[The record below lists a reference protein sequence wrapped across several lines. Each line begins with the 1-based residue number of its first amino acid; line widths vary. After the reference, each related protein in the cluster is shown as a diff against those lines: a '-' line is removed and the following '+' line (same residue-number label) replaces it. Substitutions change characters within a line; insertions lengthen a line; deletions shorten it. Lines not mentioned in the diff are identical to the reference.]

1 MNDADFTSQDWR
13 LKPLRWIAF
22 ISAAAFTGYSVV
34 ELASKDFSKIL
45 ILGVAAIVAILTA
58 RFDLPIPGTRST
70 FQPKT
75 VFVYWGVVMMGI
87 YGGVLLALA
96 SSIGS
101 SFVTHRDNRVWLR
114 SAARDIVCAF
124 AAALAF
130 HFAVEAFGGTQNTV
144 VAGSFLIP
152 NQVVFAACVMS
163 LIHFAA
169 GAILDVVAA
178 KLLAGR
184 LDAAAVDRLVR
195 IPAMGHL
202 VSLAV
207 AIILFLTFNHFGIEF
222 GLVLLPLAIATN
234 AAYRIHIR
242 SLDQKTKE
250 IREASRI
257 HLATVEALATAI
269 DARDQVGVGHV
280 RRTQIY
286 AVGLGRV
293 LGLGEAELDALQTG
307 ALLHD
312 IGKLAVPDH
321 ILNKPGRLTQAE
333 MEKTKIHSSVGASI
347 LEKVGFPTP
356 VVPTVKYHHEFWD
369 GSGYPEGLRGS
380 QIPLTARILSVA
392 DAFDTLRGARPYR
405 PAISRE
411 DACSFLRAG
420 SGSQFDP
427 KIVDLLIRNLRS
439 FEEEIAAE
447 GLMYDHDGESVA
459 IDSRNSTFVDQ
470 IKQAN
475 REVFTLYSLA
485 REFGAV
491 MSLNATLSLF
501 AKKVGEF
508 VPYDACGIFLLDET
522 REFATAAF
530 VAGPRSTALS
540 GMHVRVGEGATG
552 FALKKQKTVENVDPA
567 LDLMFAAPEEA
578 TEFRTMISRPLI
590 AEDRVIG
597 AVSLYSRDL
606 ERYQD
611 EHIRLL
617 ETVSKIGGD
626 AIAKSL
632 LHAEAATHALTDP
645 ITGLPNARALRL
657 EFDKEVKRAA
667 RSDSSFQ
674 ILMLDLDGFKA
685 VNDNYGH
692 KVGDRMLTALGG
704 VIRNEL
710 RDYDFLARYAG
721 DEFVALIPDTQSD
734 SISELCKRIESAVDS
749 FGIDVA
755 GGETAK
761 VGVSIGSAAY
771 PASGES
777 FDQLIIS
784 ADKAMYSEKA
794 RRKAERNPIRPAA
807 KTDVASLL
815 SSPPTAEE
823 YVPTRPEGAGAPD
836 TETEDRPHLSGEML
850 VVELD
855 ESHVISTSSVN

>member
-1 MNDADFTSQDWR
+1 MNDIENTYQDWR
-13 LKPLRWIAF
+13 LNLLRWMVIG
-22 ISAAAFTGYSVV
+22 AAVTSVGYSVV
-34 ELASKDFSKIL
+34 ELFTNQFSKSI
-45 ILGVAAIVAILTA
+45 ILGVAALIAILVA
-58 RFDLPIPGTRST
+58 RFDLAIPGTRST
-70 FQPKT
+70 FYPKT
-75 VFVYWGVVMMGI
+75 VFAFWGIATLGV

-96 SSIGS
+96 AALASRETI
-101 SFVTHRDNRVWLR
+101 RANRR
-114 SAARDIVCAF
+114 SWVRIVSRDIVSAS
-124 AAALAF
+124 AAAVAF
-130 HFAVEAFGGTQNTV
+130 HVSVDAFGGNQNTV

-152 NQVVFAACVMS
+152 NEVVFAACVMS
-163 LIHFAA
+163 LIYFAA
-169 GAILDVVAA
+169 GAAHDVLEVS
-178 KLLAGR
+178 LAGTKI
-184 LDAAAVDRLVR
+184 DKAIIDRLVQT
-195 IPAMGHL
+195 PTMGHL

-207 AIILFLTFNHFGIEF
+207 ALVLFLTFNHFGIEF
-222 GLVLLPLAIATN
+222 GLVLLPLAIAAN
-234 AAYRIHIR
+234 AAHKIHIR
-242 SLDQKTKE
+242 SLDLKTKE
-250 IREASRI
+250 IREASKI

-286 AVGLGRV
+286 AVGLGQKM
-293 LGLGEAELDALQTG
+293 GLSELELDALQTG

-347 LEKVGFPTP
+347 LEKVGFPGP

-369 GSGYPEGLRGS
+369 GCGYPEGLRGS
-380 QIPLTARILSVA
+380 QIPLTARILAVA

-427 KIVDLLIRNLRS
+427 KIVDLLVRNLRE
-439 FEEEIAAE
+439 FEEVIAAE
-447 GLMYDHDGESVA
+447 RLQYDSESRVSADGGNA
-459 IDSRNSTFVDQ
+459 NYVDQ

-491 MSLNATLSLF
+491 MTLDETLALF
-501 AKKVGEF
+501 GGKVGEF
-508 VPYDACGIFLLDET
+508 VPYDACGIFLLDDNG
-522 REFATAAF
+522 EFATPAHT
-530 VAGPRSTALS
+530 AGPWASVLS

-552 FALKKQKTVENVDPA
+552 YALKKNKSIENVDPA
-567 LDLMFAAPEEA
+567 MDLLFAAPDDA
-578 TEFRTMISRPLI
+578 KEFRTMISRPLI

-597 AVSLYSRDL
+597 AVSVYSRELDQ
-606 ERYQD
+606 YQD
-611 EHIRLL
+611 EHVRLL
-617 ETVSKIGGD
+617 ETVSKIAGD

-645 ITGLPNARALRL
+645 ITSLPNARALRL
-657 EFDKEVKRAA
+657 EFDKEVKRAI
-667 RSDSSFQ
+667 RNGSSFQ

-685 VNDNYGH
+685 VNDSYGH
-692 KVGDRMLTALGG
+692 KVGDQMLTSLGG

-721 DEFVALIPDTQSD
+721 DEFVALIPDTD
-734 SISELCKRIESAVDS
+734 ADNVRELCKRIQAAVEA
-749 FGIDVA
+749 FGIEVTA
-755 GGETAK
+755 SETAR
-761 VGVSIGSAAY
+761 VGVSIGSSAY
-771 PASGES
+771 PGSGES

-794 RRKAERNPIRPAA
+794 RRKETRIVPTAAKVDVNTLLSPAA
-807 KTDVASLL
+807 
-815 SSPPTAEE
+815 TAEE
-823 YVPTRPEGAGAPD
+823 YVPFRPEEVEGPLDDGIAN
-836 TETEDRPHLSGEML
+836 RPHISGELL

-855 ESHVISTSSVN
+855 ESHVISTNSVN

>member
-1 MNDADFTSQDWR
+1 MNDVAITYQDWR
-13 LKPLRWIAF
+13 LNLLRWTVIGAAIA
-22 ISAAAFTGYSVV
+22 SAGYALIELFTND
-34 ELASKDFSKIL
+34 LSKVL
-45 ILGVAAIVAILTA
+45 ILGVAALIAVLIA
-58 RFDLPIPGTRST
+58 RFDLAIPGTRST
-70 FQPKT
+70 FYPKT
-75 VFVYWGVVMMGI
+75 VFAFWGIATLGV

-96 SSIGS
+96 AAIAS
-101 SFVTHRDNRVWLR
+101 RDTIRADRQGWLR
-114 SAARDIVCAF
+114 LAARDVVLAF

-130 HFAVEAFGGTQNTV
+130 HFAVDAFGGTRNTV

-152 NQVVFAACVMS
+152 NEVVFAACVMS
-163 LIHFAA
+163 LVYFAA
-169 GAILDVVAA
+169 GTLHDILEASFSGVRIDKSA
-178 KLLAGR
+178 L
-184 LDAAAVDRLVR
+184 DRLVGTES
-195 IPAMGHL
+195 MGHL

-207 AIILFLTFNHFGIEF
+207 ALILFLVFNHFGIEF

-234 AAYRIHIR
+234 AAYKIHIR
-242 SLDQKTKE
+242 SLDLKTKE
-250 IREASRI
+250 IREASKI

-286 AVGLGRV
+286 AVGLGRKM
-293 LGLGEAELDALQTG
+293 GLSELELDALQTG

-347 LEKVGFPTP
+347 LEKVGFPGP

-380 QIPLTARILSVA
+380 QIPLTARILAVA

-411 DACSFLRAG
+411 DACSFMRAG

-427 KIVDLLIRNLRS
+427 KVVDLLVRNLRE
-439 FEEEIAAE
+439 FEEEIVAE
-447 GLMYDHDGESVA
+447 GLQYDSDPRTITDDGNA
-459 IDSRNSTFVDQ
+459 NYVDQ

-491 MSLNATLSLF
+491 MTLDDTLALF
-501 AKKVGEF
+501 AEKVGAF
-508 VPYDACGIFLLDET
+508 VPYDACGIFLLDDAG
-522 REFATAAF
+522 EFATPAHI
-530 VAGPRSTALS
+530 AGSSASVLS

-552 FALKKQKTVENVDPA
+552 YALKKNKSIENVDPA
-567 LDLMFAAPEEA
+567 MDLAFAAPEDA
-578 TEFRTMISRPLI
+578 KEFRTMVSRPLI

-597 AVSLYSRDL
+597 AVSVYSRGLD
-606 ERYQD
+606 RYQD
-611 EHIRLL
+611 EHVRLL
-617 ETVSKIGGD
+617 ETVSKIAGD

-645 ITGLPNARALRL
+645 ITSLPNARALRL
-657 EFDKEVKRAA
+657 EFEKEVKRAT
-667 RSDSSFQ
+667 RNSSSFQ

-692 KVGDRMLTALGG
+692 KVGDQMLTSLGG

-721 DEFVALIPDTQSD
+721 DEFVALIPDTD
-734 SISELCKRIESAVDS
+734 GENISELCKRIQAAVEG
-749 FGIDVA
+749 FGIEINA
-755 GGETAK
+755 SETAR
-761 VGVSIGSAAY
+761 VGVSIGAAGY
-771 PASGES
+771 PGSGES

-794 RRKAERNPIRPAA
+794 RRKAAKDVPVAERV
-807 KTDVASLL
+807 DVVTLL
-815 SSPPTAEE
+815 TPPPTAEE
-823 YVPTRPEGAGAPD
+823 YMPSRMENDDEYTRE
-836 TETEDRPHLSGEML
+836 ETDIPHLSGEML

-855 ESHVISTSSVN
+855 ESHVISTTSVN